1 MKRIAAAS
9 LAAFS
14 SYGWT
19 QQLVAVAPPADS
31 SGFAVIA
38 AVLVAG
44 AGLVFL
50 KVKRPEVLARLS
62 SKVRSLVRRRPS
74 ALSAP
79 LPLSIPVTPEVAHT
93 ISNVE
98 FIDRPTADA
107 SVDYGKQP
115 PIYGWLISENEK
127 LRRRVAEL
135 EARSAAP
142 LQPIPHDP
150 IAQFTG
156 FLKA

>member
-44 AGLVFL
+44 AGLVYL

-79 LPLSIPVTPEVAHT
+79 LPLAIPVTPEVQHT

-98 FIDRPTADA
+98 FVEPA
-107 SVDYGKQP
+107 KQP
-115 PIYGWLISENEK
+115 PIYGWMIAENERLTK
-127 LRRRVAEL
+127 RIAQLERQLDAALRPPAPAEVT
-135 EARSAAP
+135 AT
-142 LQPIPHDP
+142 IP
-150 IAQFTG
+150 AQFTG

>member
-44 AGLVFL
+44 AGYVYL
-50 KVKRPEVLARLS
+50 KVKRPEVLARIS
-62 SKVRSLVRRRPS
+62 SKVRSLVKRRPS
-74 ALSAP
+74 ASSSPPPARIEP
-79 LPLSIPVTPEVAHT
+79 LT
-93 ISNVE
+93 NFE
-98 FIDRPTADA
+98 FIDRPTATVA
-107 SVDYGKQP
+107 VEVEPAKQP
-115 PIYGWLISENEK
+115 PIYGWLIAENERLTQRIAQLERQLDAA
-127 LRRRVAEL
+127 LRPPAPAEVA
-135 EARSAAP
+135 AT
-142 LQPIPHDP
+142 IP
-150 IAQFTG
+150 AQFTG